1 MKILIYAVLSRDRFC
16 RKFTHFFGVQ
26 FSKASKCVG
35 VQKWTNM
42 RYDCNMGTF
51 MDWCH
56 GKNYDNKL
64 ANKAFMVV
72 SIWQMTAPPW
82 WWQTHVFLLFSQ
94 LGPETKV
101 TSHLILF
108 LTQEKATAEL
118 LILTFYADF
127 MCQFLPVA
135 RKFPLLSFLLQ
146 HGPSLI
152 PLFTRERQTQ
162 GHQVTNTDLFC
173 KYHVAT
179 VLQFHWNFSPRMQFN
194 KKFHMSP
201 LITDEKSEYPI

>member
-1 MKILIYAVLSRDRFC
+1 
-16 RKFTHFFGVQ
+16 
-26 FSKASKCVG
+26 
-35 VQKWTNM
+35 
-42 RYDCNMGTF
+42 MGTF
-51 MDWCH
+51 VDWCH

-72 SIWQMTAPPW
+72 SIWKMTAPPW

-146 HGPSLI
+146 HCPSLI
-152 PLFTRERQTQ
+152 PLFRERKTQ
-162 GHQVTNTDLFC
+162 GHQLTNTDLFC
-173 KYHVAT
+173 KYHIAT

-201 LITDEKSEYPI
+201 H

>member
-1 MKILIYAVLSRDRFC
+1 
-16 RKFTHFFGVQ
+16 
-26 FSKASKCVG
+26 
-35 VQKWTNM
+35 
-42 RYDCNMGTF
+42 
-51 MDWCH
+51 
-56 GKNYDNKL
+56 
-64 ANKAFMVV
+64 MVV

-94 LGPETKV
+94 LGPDTKV

-152 PLFTRERQTQ
+152 PLFRERKTQ

-179 VLQFHWNFSPRMQFN
+179 VLQFHWNFSQRMQFN

-201 LITDEKSEYPI
+201 LITDERSEYPIEASSFSCTDVKAGKYVWCSCNLGFSHSLLLFSLKWSCWAFS